1 MNEHAD
7 DEVIHVNKKKIIT
20 ASFIFTA
27 MFSSAWAA
35 NEKTKRS
42 YIDPDFNNESKT
54 EISETEEPFYL
65 SNRDKRML
73 EKFKPRQYIRIV
85 NVNK

>member
-1 MNEHAD
+1 M
-7 DEVIHVNKKKIIT
+7 NKKKIIT

-27 MFSSAWAA
+27 MFTSAWAA
-35 NEKTKRS
+35 NEKTKRT
-42 YIDPDFNNESKT
+42 YIDPDSLSGCKA

-65 SNRDKRML
+65 SNEEKRML
-73 EKFKPRQYIRIV
+73 EKFKPREYIRIV

>member
-1 MNEHAD
+1 M
-7 DEVIHVNKKKIIT
+7 NKKKIIT

-35 NEKTKRS
+35 NEKTKRT
-42 YIDPDFNNESKT
+42 YIDPDSLSESKA
-54 EISETEEPFYL
+54 EMSETEEPFYL
-65 SNRDKRML
+65 SNEEKRML
-73 EKFKPRQYIRIV
+73 EKFKPREYIRIV